1 VVAHPPSAALS
12 RALKAALVAVLAALY
27 ARGFVLEIRE
37 LASGSMSPTLIQ
49 GDLLVVD
56 RLIYAARDLPPAL
69 RALLPAREPRRGDLL
84 VLSSPEDGRTV
95 LVKRCVALA
104 GDPVEA
110 GTVPPSTLWVEGDDR
125 TRSYDSRAFG
135 PVERRAL
142 IGRGVLVVASKGP
155 GGGWRWERTLRGV
168 R

>member
-1 VVAHPPSAALS
+1 VVAHPAPSALS
-12 RALKAALVAVLAALY
+12 RGLKAALVAILAALY

-37 LASGSMSPTLIQ
+37 LSSGSMSPTLVE

-56 RLIYAARDLPPAL
+56 RLIYAAHDLPPL
-69 RALLPAREPRRGDLL
+69 LGALLPAREPDRGDVVALR
-84 VLSSPEDGRTV
+84 SPEDGRTV
-95 LVKRCVALA
+95 LIKRCTALA

-110 GTVPPSTLWVEGDDR
+110 GTVPPSALWVEGDDR
-125 TRSYDSRAFG
+125 PRSHDSRSFG
-135 PVERRAL
+135 PVERRSL

-155 GGGWRWERTLRGV
+155 AGGWRWHRTLRPV